1 MPKQVAK
8 KKTSKTEKNVPVA
21 KKTSRS
27 KPVVAKA
34 EKTAKAVSTP
44 IVAKAEKAARAVTP
58 RPSQDKNAGQA
69 KTKLSPKERATNVT
83 GFLGKN
89 IRKPKVFVPVLI
101 IVLLALLYI
110 FKSAFVVAM
119 VNGQPITRAQ
129 FNQELQAQ
137 AGKQVM
143 GSLVTETLVEQE
155 ASKRHITVSQSE
167 INSQV
172 KTIQAQLAQQGQTL
186 DSALAARGMTQDEFM
201 TQLKLQTLIQKMFA
215 NQIKVTPQQ
224 VNDYISKNK
233 DSLPTGESQTQL
245 QAQVK
250 QQLEQQQLS
259 QDAQNLI
266 QKLQNQAHITY
277 FVNL

>member
-1 MPKQVAK
+1 MPKQVVK
-8 KKTSKTEKNVPVA
+8 KETSKTEKKAAV
-21 KKTSRS
+21 KKTPRS
-27 KPVVAKA
+27 KPIVAKA
-34 EKTAKAVSTP
+34 EKSAKTVSTP
-44 IVAKAEKAARAVTP
+44 IVAKAEKTTRVASARQ
-58 RPSQDKNAGQA
+58 SQDKNAGQA
-69 KTKLSPKERATNVT
+69 KTKPSPQERAAKVT
-83 GFLGKN
+83 GFLERN
-89 IRKPKVFVPVLI
+89 IRKPKIFVPVII
-101 IVLLALLYI
+101 IVLLALVYI

-143 GSLVTETLVEQE
+143 DSLVTETLVEQE
-155 ASKRHITVSQSE
+155 ASRRHITVSQSE
-167 INSQV
+167 IDAQV

-186 DSALAARGMTQDEFM
+186 NSALAARGMTQDEFM
-201 TQLKLQTLIQKMFA
+201 TQLKLQTLIQKMFV

-250 QQLEQQQLS
+250 QQLQQQQLS
-259 QDAQNLI
+259 QEAQNLI